1 MSPISLMNI
10 EFCLKNWSIFIS
22 LDFYRMEVVG
32 RLLGEAASQFSS
44 GWITTF
50 FLGVNPFLCM
60 EASGFPAKSLQRQV
74 NHSLALGSVA
84 INQPLKRKTCCL
96 INQLDGN
103 WLLV

>member
-1 MSPISLMNI
+1 MNI
-10 EFCLKNWSIFIS
+10 EFCLKIGSIFIS

-32 RLLGEAASQFSS
+32 RLLEEAASWFSS
-44 GWITTF
+44 GWITTVFF
-50 FLGVNPFLCM
+50 FLGVNPFFYM

>member
-50 FLGVNPFLCM
+50 FFRCQ
-60 EASGFPAKSLQRQV
+60 SLPL
-74 NHSLALGSVA
+74 HGSLRL
-84 INQPLKRKTCCL
+84 PC
-96 INQLDGN
+96 
-103 WLLV
+103 